1 MHFVMKFIGVILQGN
16 VSKTKQGL
24 GEQDFSSFLANFFKY
39 TITIMTLRVPALFLP
54 YPLPKTISIK
64 SLPTSIYL
72 INYTINH
79 IITLLII
86 FELLHQKHKLELH
99 VVKSVVQS

>member
-54 YPLPKTISIK
+54 YPLPKTISI
-64 SLPTSIYL
+64 
-72 INYTINH
+72 N
-79 IITLLII
+79 LLN
-86 FELLHQKHKLELH
+86 
-99 VVKSVVQS
+99 